1 MLDEEDGDDSA
12 WCLQMKLLLTEY
24 CKTQTWAERKS
35 RSREGVVEDTASDSD
50 SDDEGGDGGAG
61 GKRRRQSAGS
71 SASKRASTSSI
82 MSQLRKA

>member
-24 CKTQTWAERKS
+24 CKTQTWAERKT

-50 SDDEGGDGGAG
+50 SNDEG
-61 GKRRRQSAGS
+61 
-71 SASKRASTSSI
+71 
-82 MSQLRKA
+82 